1 MKTNQRTIKV
11 YDFTRKTLGELSQLY
26 GISMAGIVDAL
37 VAKAAADPSFE
48 LVIPPR
54 DKRYKVANARR
65 AVREAI

>member
-1 MKTNQRTIKV
+1 
-11 YDFTRKTLGELSQLY
+11 
-26 GISMAGIVDAL
+26 MAGIVDAL